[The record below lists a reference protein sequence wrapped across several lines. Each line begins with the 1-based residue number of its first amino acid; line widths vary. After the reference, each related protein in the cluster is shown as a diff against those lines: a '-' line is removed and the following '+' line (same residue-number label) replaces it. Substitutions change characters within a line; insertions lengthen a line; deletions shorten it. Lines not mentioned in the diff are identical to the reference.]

1 MAIPDL
7 KQQRVLITGAG
18 SGIGRSCA
26 SAFARRGAQLI
37 ISDINAGALEQ
48 TRQEVL
54 ALGASCIAHVCNVA
68 DEASVQALAAAVG
81 MVDVLVN
88 NAGIGYLGSFLDTP
102 LPAWQRVMDVNVMGM
117 VHMCR
122 AFLPAMQASGRQ
134 AAIVNVAS
142 TAGFAP
148 APTMAAYAASK
159 HAVVGLS
166 EVLAMEL
173 AGTPVTVTIVAPGI
187 IATNIVNVRANVS
200 TAIPDAQLHKLQAY
214 YDANGAEPALVAE
227 DIVRAVQRGQAVL
240 ETGPY
245 ARLACGVM
253 RLSRRLARRLTL
265 ASASKFGYL

>member
-1 MAIPDL
+1 MAKFEL
-7 KQQRVLITGAG
+7 RQRRVLVTGAG
-18 SGIGRSCA
+18 SGIGRA
-26 SAFARRGAQLI
+26 SALAFAQRGAELI
-37 ISDINAGALEQ
+37 ISDVNAEALARTREEVTARGAGC
-48 TRQEVL
+48 
-54 ALGASCIAHVCNVA
+54 AAHVCNVA
-68 DEASVQALAAAVG
+68 DETAVQSLAATVG
-81 MVDVLVN
+81 AVDVLVN
-88 NAGIGYLGSFLDTP
+88 NAGIAYLGSFMDTP
-102 LPAWQRVMDVNVMGM
+102 VPAWQRVMDVNVMGM

-122 AFLPAMQASGRQ
+122 AFLPLMRAGGGR

-173 AGTPVTVTIVAPGI
+173 AGSPIAVTIVAPGV
-187 IATNIVNVRANVS
+187 IATNILNARGNISPAMPES
-200 TAIPDAQLHKLQAY
+200 QLRRLQSY
-214 YDANGAEPALVAE
+214 YDAHGAEPSVVAE

-245 ARLACGVM
+245 ARLACRMM

-265 ASASKFGYL
+265 FSAGKLGYL